1 MQFKTG
7 WLGACLVV
15 IALLATVLLGFT
27 LNINEGTEAVL
38 KYEPITNVTGQF
50 EGDRVP
56 EYIEYNGAK
65 NYTGYTPASINFTPS
80 HVANQYTVITNP
92 GTTTTLYNGLIASHD
107 TGHVD
112 INSRTDFIGV
122 SGGLWA
128 TTGAQL
134 SVNQLLTNLNI
145 NFSAYDYLKID
156 LMGGVAPWQAVN
168 QGYTDYYFTNNAVTA
183 GTVPVSDFNTFWS
196 HPPDDYSTSYM
207 RYRLTSINAPYLSYP
222 SFKYSSALEY
232 IPYSTDSGN
241 MASYLIIYPNGTV
254 NYYRSGTGIYAN
266 DGSVITQ
273 TDALIFSSDVGH
285 SYVNYFGLVGTLI
298 QTAGTPAFPMD
309 LTTYEPLRNYRNEMN
324 DTYADPS
331 LNRYYTDYVTITGV
345 QNTVYDYMRISDGV
359 TLTGPSVWANDK
371 TNGVID
377 WVIKFN
383 TGDTFDITPAWGTD
397 TYGTVALSYNGDLIA
412 SVAGQAY
419 NGGGWDTWH
428 ISIDG
433 LNGSVA
439 LTPVTSFNT
448 FQNYTLSASP
458 KVFNVPAFA
467 HGGITSVNLSAT
479 GTPNFSVTRTT
490 VNYDISKTSVLNGSM
505 NPRQYFPSADYG
517 QLKIMFD
524 SFAVFGDGVTL
535 NGVTYPV
542 QDRSITIGAYN
553 FQLNG
558 LAVVYNSDNTMTVEN
573 DKISASLGEIV
584 DNTITFNGIWYF
596 TARALNGFY
605 TNVPTV
611 EWDIGTWATTFN
623 QTIVLYEAILLIG
636 GLVAR
641 HYQKIKAL
649 DWVII
654 IFAMVGGAVLV

>member
-27 LNINEGTEAVL
+27 LNINEGIASVL
-38 KYEPITNVTGQF
+38 KYDPITNVTGQF
-50 EGDRVP
+50 EGDAVP

-65 NYTGYTPASINFTPS
+65 NYTGYTGGTIGYTSS
-80 HVANQYTVITNP
+80 SVANQYTVIADP
-92 GTTTTLYNGLIASHD
+92 GID
-107 TGHVD
+107 TDLGQVD
-112 INSRTDFIGV
+112 INVVPYYTGSTLLDNKIDFIGV
-122 SGGLWA
+122 NGGLWLTA
-128 TTGAQL
+128 GRQIT
-134 SVNQLLTNLNI
+134 VNQFLTNANI
-145 NFSAYDYLKID
+145 DYTDYDYLKID
-156 LMGGVAPWQAVN
+156 LLGHSTLWSTD
-168 QGYTDYYFTNNAVTA
+168 GYYYSDNLVTA
-183 GTVPVSDFNTFWS
+183 STVPKSDFTTYVYGTELKFRLN
-196 HPPDDYSTSYM
+196 SYTVQNIT
-207 RYRLTSINAPYLSYP
+207 YNLIHWTDGQYL
-222 SFKYSSALEY
+222 
-232 IPYSTDSGN
+232 PYSTDN
-241 MASYLIIYPNGTV
+241 NNIASYLIVYKDGSV
-254 NYYRSGTGIYAN
+254 NHYRSGTGISGPN
-266 DGSVITQ
+266 NTTITV
-273 TDALIFSSDVGH
+273 TDELVFSSDVGNT
-285 SYVNYFGLVGTLI
+285 YINWLNYAGSIVDSSAHPFPGNITL
-298 QTAGTPAFPMD
+298 TDPMK
-309 LTTYEPLRNYRNEMN
+309 NYRNVMN
-324 DTYADPS
+324 GGAHYS
-331 LNRYYTDYVTITGV
+331 SEYLYLNGV
-345 QNTVYDYMRISDGV
+345 ENVVYDYMRISDGV
-359 TLTGPSVWANDK
+359 TLTAPSEWNNGRE
-371 TNGVID
+371 NGVID

-383 TGDTFDITPAWGTD
+383 AGDTINITPAWGGITH
-397 TYGTVALSYNGDLIA
+397 GTVTLSYDGASMSA
-412 SVAGQAY
+412 SVAGTAY
-419 NGGGWDTWH
+419 NGGGWNTWH

-505 NPRQYFPSADYG
+505 NPRQYFPIADYG
-517 QLKIMFD
+517 QLKITFD

-558 LAVVYNSDNTMTVEN
+558 LSVVYNSDNTMTVEN
-573 DKISASLGEIV
+573 DKISADLGEIV